1 MELKRDRRINW
12 KCFYVH
18 NAVTLLEY
26 MYIDIRKKSEDGIKI
41 GNQINIYMVLILR
54 PNLFFLETTSNPKQ
68 MSLKYIFGRIFSW
81 TSLLAQ
87 W

>member
-1 MELKRDRRINW
+1 
-12 KCFYVH
+12 
-18 NAVTLLEY
+18 

-41 GNQINIYMVLILR
+41 GNQINICMVLILR

-68 MSLKYIFGRIFSW
+68 MSLKDIFGRILSW